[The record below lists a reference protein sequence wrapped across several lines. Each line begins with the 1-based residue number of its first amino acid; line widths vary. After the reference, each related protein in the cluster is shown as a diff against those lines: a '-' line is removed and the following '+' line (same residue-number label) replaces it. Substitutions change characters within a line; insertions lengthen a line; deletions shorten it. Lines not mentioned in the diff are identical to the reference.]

1 MESKII
7 CEMEMGDDE
16 CNDGGGGSGGD
27 TASKIGNT
35 VYARFSL
42 FSHLILVHV
51 SN

>member
-1 MESKII
+1 
-7 CEMEMGDDE
+7 MGDDE
-16 CNDGGGGSGGD
+16 CNDGGGGD

-35 VYARFSL
+35 AHVYARFSL